1 MGFELNLDKSRML
14 PVIEVCAVINQEN
27 CYKSIFKKKKFT
39 FTWNLFT
46 ENMFEK
52 ERNGAFGIFRKT
64 MNFFFL

>member
-1 MGFELNLDKSRML
+1 ML

-52 ERNGAFGIFRKT
+52 ERNGAFGILKKT
-64 MNFFFL
+64 MIFFLPLKEFGF